1 MAREFGNYFA
11 FPIVREEEERDVCER
26 KMRTD
31 SLPLEFK
38 RASCYTQS
46 MGLSSYIDAAAA
58 AARYKILED
67 KTYYGE
73 IPGFDGVWAS
83 AKSLKK
89 CRVALREVLEDW
101 IVLKLRSDEPLPPV
115 RGKKLTVPELARA

>member
-1 MAREFGNYFA
+1 
-11 FPIVREEEERDVCER
+11 
-26 KMRTD
+26 MRTD
-31 SLPLEFK
+31 FLPLEFK
-38 RASCYTQS
+38 KASCYTQS

-83 AKSLKK
+83 AKSLKR
-89 CRVALREVLEDW
+89 CRVVLREVLEDW